1 MFVNI
6 TQFVLLNICP
16 PRIIHFEIY
25 VKLKIEKVHNMRRN
39 LRPQLNKSIH
49 INVERGRWTNQQN
62 EFGGGTEINFIG
74 GTPDIRKTRHEI
86 VSWG

>member
-1 MFVNI
+1 
-6 TQFVLLNICP
+6 
-16 PRIIHFEIY
+16 
-25 VKLKIEKVHNMRRN
+25 MRRN